1 MWKSGIARV
10 DVLITWFIKPSASGI
25 VYTLVEKMAQGELSL
40 IRRPIFA
47 GNVLHYTS

>member
-1 MWKSGIARV
+1 MWKSRIARV
-10 DVLITWFIKPSASGI
+10 DALITWFIKPSAS

-40 IRRPIFA
+40 IRIFA